1 MSDKK
6 LIFDSEGYLSPDQI
20 NKIKDILNIPH
31 DLEISEDEL
40 LQKYWSVEDMK
51 ESKIFKKNQITEK
64 FKSKK
69 QQTYFYSKCDDASTK
84 EEKKWCKMAKEFSDK
99 TDFEKLPE
107 KVNEKKE
114 IKESDIIKLIHIF
127 ENPKMSKKGLINYI
141 KESKSNDIIVSEQD
155 NLNPDTTNRIEK
167 TNRRELFT
175 YLEKIRESG
184 IINMY
189 GSPSIL
195 TYAKDDLYRFLVGQK
210 KEPEYIESLIDD
222 SDDDE
227 EIETLEKEL
236 STIKYLLDNKQ
247 KIRDILIRTA
257 MNKIEESGSDN
268 YDLNNVQRYFDR
280 AAKDAFKMFMQYR

>member
-20 NKIKDILNIPH
+20 KKIKDILNIPH
-31 DLEISEDEL
+31 DLKISEDEL
-40 LQKYWSVEDMK
+40 LQKYWSIEDMK
-51 ESKIFKKNQITEK
+51 ESKIFKKNQLTEK

-69 QQTYFYSKCDDASTK
+69 QQKYFYSKCDDASTK

-99 TDFEKLPE
+99 TDYEKLPE

-141 KESKSNDIIVSEQD
+141 KESKSKDMIVSEQD
-155 NLNPDTTNRIEK
+155 NLNPDR

-184 IINMY
+184 IINMF

-195 TYAKDDLYRFLVGQK
+195 TYAKNDLYRFLVGQK

-222 SDDDE
+222 SDDE
-227 EIETLEKEL
+227 EKKESLEKEL
-236 STIKYLLDNKQ
+236 STINYLLDNKQ

-257 MNKIEESGSDN
+257 MNKIEESGSNN
-268 YDLNNVQRYFDR
+268 YDLDNVQRYFDR

>member
-6 LIFDSEGYLSPDQI
+6 LIFDSDGYLSPDQI

-31 DLEISEDEL
+31 DLKISEDEL
-40 LQKYWSVEDMK
+40 LQKYWSIEDMK
-51 ESKIFKKNQITEK
+51 ESKIFKKNQLTEK

-69 QQTYFYSKCDDASTK
+69 QQKYFYSKCDDASTK

-107 KVNEKKE
+107 NEKKD
-114 IKESDIIKLIHIF
+114 IKESDIIKLIHTF
-127 ENPKMSKKGLINYI
+127 EKPKMTKKEFINYI
-141 KESKSNDIIVSEQD
+141 KESKSNDMIVTERD
-155 NLNPDTTNRIEK
+155 NLNSDATNRIDR

-189 GSPSIL
+189 GSPGIL
-195 TYAKDDLYRFLVGQK
+195 TYAKDDLYRFLIGLK
-210 KEPEYIESLIDD
+210 KEPEYIESLIYD
-222 SDDDE
+222 SDDEDK
-227 EIETLEKEL
+227 IESLEKEL
-236 STIKYLLDNKQ
+236 STINYLLDNKQ

-257 MNKIEESGSDN
+257 MNKIEESGTDN
-268 YDLNNVQRYFDR
+268 YDLDNVQRYFDR

>member
-69 QQTYFYSKCDDASTK
+69 QQKYFYSKCDDASTK

-99 TDFEKLPE
+99 TDYEKLPE

-141 KESKSNDIIVSEQD
+141 KESKSKDMIVSEQD
-155 NLNPDTTNRIEK
+155 NLNPDR

-184 IINMY
+184 IINMF
-189 GSPSIL
+189 GSPGIL
-195 TYAKDDLYRFLVGQK
+195 TYAKNDLYRFLVGQK

-222 SDDDE
+222 SDDE
-227 EIETLEKEL
+227 EKKESLEKEL

-257 MNKIEESGSDN
+257 MNKIEESGSNN
-268 YDLNNVQRYFDR
+268 YDLDNVQRYFDR

>member
-6 LIFDSEGYLSPDQI
+6 LIFDSDGYLSPDQI

-31 DLEISEDEL
+31 DLKISEDEL

-51 ESKIFKKNQITEK
+51 ESKIFKKNQLTEK

-69 QQTYFYSKCDDASTK
+69 QQKYFYSKCDDASTK

-107 KVNEKKE
+107 NEKKE
-114 IKESDIIKLIHIF
+114 IKESDIIKLIHTF
-127 ENPKMSKKGLINYI
+127 EKPKMTKKEFINYI
-141 KESKSNDIIVSEQD
+141 KESKSNDMIVTEQD
-155 NLNPDTTNRIEK
+155 NLNPDATNRIDR

-195 TYAKDDLYRFLVGQK
+195 TYAKDDLYRFLIGLK
-210 KEPEYIESLIDD
+210 KEPEYIESLIYD
-222 SDDDE
+222 SDDEDK
-227 EIETLEKEL
+227 IESLEKEL
-236 STIKYLLDNKQ
+236 STINYLLDNKQ

-257 MNKIEESGSDN
+257 MNKIEESGTDN
-268 YDLNNVQRYFDR
+268 YDLDNVQRYFDR

>member
-20 NKIKDILNIPH
+20 KKIKDILNIPH

-51 ESKIFKKNQITEK
+51 ESKIFKKNQLTEK

-69 QQTYFYSKCDDASTK
+69 QQKYFYSKCDDASTK

-107 KVNEKKE
+107 KVTEKKE

-141 KESKSNDIIVSEQD
+141 KESKSKDMIVSEQD
-155 NLNPDTTNRIEK
+155 NLNPDK

-184 IINMY
+184 IINMF

-195 TYAKDDLYRFLVGQK
+195 TYTKNDLYRFLVGQK

-222 SDDDE
+222 SDDE
-227 EIETLEKEL
+227 EKKESLEKEL
-236 STIKYLLDNKQ
+236 STINYLLDNKQ